1 MPGTSQLGASVTA
14 AVDEASGG
22 ISGRRRRTGDRGHD
36 RPMKTG
42 HAELVDRLAR
52 TRWMPLLRLIDDADV
67 EGGPPVEPDPAAVE
81 PYRWLL
87 TRVGDGIRLTQAGHL
102 PPAVVEETMHILGW
116 DADWIG
122 TMNREDQTY
131 PVQELRELAGRMG
144 LLRKHRGTLLPTA
157 IGRSC
162 AQDPLALWW
171 HLADRLPPAR
181 TEVERQAG

>member
-22 ISGRRRRTGDRGHD
+22 ISGRRRRTADRGHD
-36 RPMKTG
+36 RPMKTE

-67 EGGPPVEPDPAAVE
+67 DGGRARGGAPAGVDGGPPGGPDPAAVE

-122 TMNREDQTY
+122 KMNWEDQTY
-131 PVQELRELAGRMG
+131 P
-144 LLRKHRGTLLPTA
+144 
-157 IGRSC
+157 
-162 AQDPLALWW
+162 
-171 HLADRLPPAR
+171 
-181 TEVERQAG
+181 